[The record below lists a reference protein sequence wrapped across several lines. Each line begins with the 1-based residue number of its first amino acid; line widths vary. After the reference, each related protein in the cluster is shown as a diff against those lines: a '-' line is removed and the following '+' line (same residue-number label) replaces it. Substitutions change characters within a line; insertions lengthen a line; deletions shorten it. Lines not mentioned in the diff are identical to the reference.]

1 MSRLAAIGLAMCLCS
16 SGAFGQDL
24 ESLQIHGF
32 VTQGFLFSTH
42 NNYLTMKSSSGSPQ
56 WTEGGVSLT
65 DSISEKLRVGIQLH
79 MYQMGEFGG
88 PNILVDWVSGDYKF
102 NDRFGVRS
110 GKIKIPLG
118 LFNESQDIDSLF
130 LWTLLPQAN
139 YPDDNRDFDLVVLG
153 GEVYGWLGVGN
164 MGSVQYRGYAG
175 EARLDANGG
184 YMRTLR
190 SFGLTFPDPPSGK
203 AFGGDLRW
211 AAPWRGV
218 TFGASV
224 ETQGLDGAGPEGSLH
239 AAPGFS
245 ARILRRMDQRQ
256 VVLRGGILASSDHLE
271 FTGRSGFGGGVD

>member
-1 MSRLAAIGLAMCLCS
+1 
-16 SGAFGQDL
+16 
-24 ESLQIHGF
+24 
-32 VTQGFLFSTH
+32 
-42 NNYLTMKSSSGSPQ
+42 
-56 WTEGGVSLT
+56 
-65 DSISEKLRVGIQLH
+65 

-88 PNILVDWVSGDYKF
+88 PNILVDWVPGDYKF
-102 NDRFGVRS
+102 NDRFGVRA

-203 AFGGDLRW
+203 HSAEISVGLR
-211 AAPWRGV
+211 PGV
-218 TFGASV
+218 
-224 ETQGLDGAGPEGSLH
+224 E
-239 AAPGFS
+239 
-245 ARILRRMDQRQ
+245 
-256 VVLRGGILASSDHLE
+256 
-271 FTGRSGFGGGVD
+271 